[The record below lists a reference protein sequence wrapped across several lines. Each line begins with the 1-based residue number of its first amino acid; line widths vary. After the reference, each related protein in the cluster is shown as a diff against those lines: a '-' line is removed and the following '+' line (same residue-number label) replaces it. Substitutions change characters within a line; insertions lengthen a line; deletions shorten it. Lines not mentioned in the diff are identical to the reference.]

1 MTPEA
6 LAQVM
11 EATWPAASVARLGPW
26 AIRNGKD
33 GGKRVSAATAEAAW
47 QSDDIAQAEGAM
59 MALGQAPLFLIQ
71 HQDGAL
77 DAELAGQGY
86 GILDPVVAYAMPL
99 SAPLPPDPMATF
111 AHWPPM
117 EIAAALWAEGG
128 IGPARLAVMQ
138 RASGAK
144 TAILARA
151 NDRASGVAFVAMAG
165 SVAMLHAL
173 EITPTMRRQGSAHN
187 ILRAAANWALDQG
200 ADTLSLVVTVAN
212 DPARRL
218 YASIGMSVV
227 GHYHYRM
234 KQARSTEMSP

>member
-26 AIRNGKD
+26 AIRDGKG
-33 GGKRVSAATAEAAW
+33 GGKRVSAATAETAW
-47 QSDDIAQAEGAM
+47 QPADITQAEGAM
-59 MALGQAPLFLIQ
+59 LALGQPPLFLIQ
-71 HQDGAL
+71 QQDGAL
-77 DAELAGQGY
+77 DAALAGQGY
-86 GILDPVVAYAMPL
+86 AVVDPVVAYAMPL
-99 SAPLPPDPMATF
+99 SAPMPPDPMTTF

-117 EIAAALWAEGG
+117 EITTALWAEGG
-128 IGPARLAVMQ
+128 IGAARLAVMQ
-138 RASGAK
+138 RAGGVK

-151 NDRASGVAFVAMAG
+151 NDRAAGVAFVAMSG

-173 EITPTMRRQGSAHN
+173 EVTPVMRRQGSAHN

-218 YASIGMSVV
+218 YASFGMSVV
-227 GHYHYRM
+227 GHYHYRL
-234 KQARSTEMSP
+234 KQARSTVMSP